1 MLWPAAPQIS
11 EVIVQQRGPLPDAWD
26 RINLPWLIS
35 YILPEREGK
44 VKGRVNAYYR
54 VRCPGGTNW

>member
-1 MLWPAAPQIS
+1 
-11 EVIVQQRGPLPDAWD
+11 VIVQQRGPLPDAWD

-44 VKGRVNAYYR
+44 VKGLVNAYYR